1 MQSIKPFAQRELKNL
16 DDILIAMS
24 ELGFSNPPEI
34 RELFLNP
41 ELIKN
46 SDPELAPVVYCG
58 FGRTYLISGELSK
71 AIKYYRDALSLIH
84 DLSESKSMLE
94 KSDVFAYVHD
104 QAGVFYKLIG
114 DKDSA
119 INHFKIA
126 KLFVKSEFL
135 KSVVNYDLAT
145 IMIKPDPNDNI
156 NTIKKYIKEF
166 KDLNLIT
173 FRTMA
178 LHKLGVLYASLSDF
192 IHAENIYNEGIKLS
206 EKHSLKYHTFTFLI
220 SFGYLE
226 YRRGNYNESLNKY
239 FKIIH
244 KPDSF
249 YQRTLILENIALCYE
264 KLNDYPTALNYWMES
279 LNLCEDHGVIS
290 SIPVDCLKIG
300 EIYVHK
306 FSNFQKA
313 RYFYK
318 KGYKCSM
325 DLLQQGIKL
334 NGYRLQVVQR
344 YNEFLIQRHSIFQQE
359 KDEQPIPAPFIFA
372 RNKKWQD
379 IKNIFQ
385 YNVIIY
391 YKYKYRSV
399 ESTVRHLKLK
409 RTTYNVIQRKLKQ
422 KGFEI
427 PDFRYHIKE
436 FENEAINADLQSY
449 ITKLTQHG
457 WKTIN
462 KIFEKEVLEFLL
474 ADKNLNKFK
483 LAKIL
488 KISYPAVKLK
498 TDYIIQ
504 QV

>member
-1 MQSIKPFAQRELKNL
+1 
-16 DDILIAMS
+16 
-24 ELGFSNPPEI
+24 
-34 RELFLNP
+34 
-41 ELIKN
+41 
-46 SDPELAPVVYCG
+46 
-58 FGRTYLISGELSK
+58 
-71 AIKYYRDALSLIH
+71 
-84 DLSESKSMLE
+84 

-264 KLNDYPTALNYWMES
+264 KLNDYPTAL
-279 LNLCEDHGVIS
+279 
-290 SIPVDCLKIG
+290 
-300 EIYVHK
+300 
-306 FSNFQKA
+306 
-313 RYFYK
+313 
-318 KGYKCSM
+318 
-325 DLLQQGIKL
+325 
-334 NGYRLQVVQR
+334 
-344 YNEFLIQRHSIFQQE
+344 
-359 KDEQPIPAPFIFA
+359 
-372 RNKKWQD
+372 
-379 IKNIFQ
+379 
-385 YNVIIY
+385 
-391 YKYKYRSV
+391 
-399 ESTVRHLKLK
+399 
-409 RTTYNVIQRKLKQ
+409 
-422 KGFEI
+422 
-427 PDFRYHIKE
+427 
-436 FENEAINADLQSY
+436 
-449 ITKLTQHG
+449 
-457 WKTIN
+457 
-462 KIFEKEVLEFLL
+462 
-474 ADKNLNKFK
+474 
-483 LAKIL
+483 
-488 KISYPAVKLK
+488 
-498 TDYIIQ
+498 
-504 QV
+504 